1 MLHVIIAAGLGL
13 QAPLRLHYALR
24 STPPL
29 AVLAEDAAARLAP
42 ANVPPSSGATDRVWA
57 DSLEQGEPPRTNSSR
72 SADVAAATAAVAA
85 MAAVG
90 FDVWALNGELGLL
103 GIGIVAAA
111 VAGSADDTTSWGA
124 AVRAV
129 GRAANSMLH
138 AGLSRGESLTG
149 RVEEKEDEDEDE
161 TTAAAQGVK
170 TPPLAPPELV
180 QKEPTHNAADD
191 KLWDWIASMSTKPAS
206 PEEEIRQALKQ
217 VQSSCD
223 ATIKARTRGARV
235 EAALADTT
243 ALATATAAAAA
254 TAIGAL
260 EEALAAEGR
269 ADAAA
274 GRARQGR
281 ASLERAVEEA
291 RRTEQAA
298 LTAMHEAQALLTDRI
313 ARSAEGDADLVLQ
326 EEVPSEGESTIREL
340 GPVRAALGAVEARAA
355 EVLDA
360 RRLVADA
367 RSKWD
372 EAGASIAAAEAEA
385 GAAMRALE
393 TALQAE
399 RRAQRAAAEAASSQA
414 GAAAEAEASRE
425 AVAEALGS
433 VDHAQAALSRL
444 LGAGSV
450 QAPAP
455 LPASAVPAT
464 FVAQATGHA
473 AKTAATG
480 ATDAVPGAPVTQ
492 ATGHAAKTA
501 ARGATAPPMAPAAQ
515 PPTPTTAT
523 APPAALMPRRPRAAG
538 LKIALCNLDG
548 AVGPQRLLSL
558 FPEAA
563 AVVETFSV
571 DGGASR
577 RSGVALV
584 LSAGRALSSGAVS
597 RRIAQATG
605 AAVRAAVVLQ
615 PLVVAG
621 STRSVTYTRA
631 GAQRTR
637 SASAAPAARE

>member
-72 SADVAAATAAVAA
+72 SADVAAAAAAVAA

-129 GRAANSMLH
+129 GGAANTMLHAGLSRGESLTGRVEEKEKEDEDDITGLH

-399 RRAQRAAAEAASSQA
+399 RRAQRRRRRRPGRRRRRRRPGRRWRRRWAASTTHRPR
-414 GAAAEAEASRE
+414 SR
-425 AVAEALGS
+425 ACW
-433 VDHAQAALSRL
+433 
-444 LGAGSV
+444 
-450 QAPAP
+450 
-455 LPASAVPAT
+455 
-464 FVAQATGHA
+464 
-473 AKTAATG
+473 
-480 ATDAVPGAPVTQ
+480 
-492 ATGHAAKTA
+492 
-501 ARGATAPPMAPAAQ
+501 APAASRRPLPSRRRLCQ
-515 PPTPTTAT
+515 
-523 APPAALMPRRPRAAG
+523 LLLWHRPRATPPKLPPQARPTPCQ
-538 LKIALCNLDG
+538 AL
-548 AVGPQRLLSL
+548 R
-558 FPEAA
+558 
-563 AVVETFSV
+563 
-571 DGGASR
+571 
-577 RSGVALV
+577 
-584 LSAGRALSSGAVS
+584 
-597 RRIAQATG
+597 
-605 AAVRAAVVLQ
+605 
-615 PLVVAG
+615 
-621 STRSVTYTRA
+621 
-631 GAQRTR
+631 
-637 SASAAPAARE
+637 